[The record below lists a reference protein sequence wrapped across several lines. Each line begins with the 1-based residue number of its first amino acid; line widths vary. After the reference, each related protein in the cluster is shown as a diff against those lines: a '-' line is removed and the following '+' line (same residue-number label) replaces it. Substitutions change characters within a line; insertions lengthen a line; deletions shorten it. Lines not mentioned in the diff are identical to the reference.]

1 MKINI
6 QKQIQNLERISKDKN
21 LSVIIFSFRYQDIN
35 YKCFYRQSGDLI
47 TMAPVGH
54 DFAINIFIKE
64 NQVDNYLEER
74 LYLKLKDIHSGKL
87 KTKVFCKYMFDAMLH
102 LTADMALKNN
112 LTFYVAYQ
120 QTKRSN
126 IDEGSKAY
134 FFCWSRSL
142 SGRKPTKKNLEK
154 TKTFFG
160 EEVYLICKINNV
172 SSRWKDKPKKAL

>member
-35 YKCFYRQSGDLI
+35 YKCFYRQGGELI

-54 DFAINIFIKE
+54 KFAINISIKRNE
-64 NQVDNYLEER
+64 IDNFLGEKV
-74 LYLKLKDIHSGKL
+74 YLKLKEIHQGKL
-87 KTKVFCKYMFDAMLH
+87 KTKVFCRCMLDAMLH
-102 LTADMALKNN
+102 LTADMSLKSNWN
-112 LTFYVAYQ
+112 FYAAY
-120 QTKRSN
+120 KNRMKN
-126 IDEGSKAY
+126 IDESRKVY
-134 FFCWSRSL
+134 FFCWSRSHN
-142 SGRKPTKKNLEK
+142 GRKPTKKNLEK
-154 TKTFFG
+154 TRAFFG